1 MRELMVLQCPK
12 CGAGLSPAASE
23 CEHCG
28 VGLRHMSDR
37 ALISATEHRCPN
49 QECAWVNAP
58 DDRFCRSCGT
68 RLLTSC
74 PACSAPIW
82 VDQIYCDHCGR
93 NVAETRRDKCLP
105 DAEAPLPHQ
114 ILGVDRYAGL
124 EEIEAAYQAKYSSWY
139 PLTGHADP
147 AIAAEA
153 IRLLAEAQAAR
164 DALVAALSGEP
175 EEPMDA
181 LSTVSSEG
189 RAGAVG
195 APPCQG
201 APECP
206 YPSTYKCDGC
216 GKLLCLEHATTY
228 TSPNTGADWRL
239 FDGVYC
245 PTCIT
250 GVAEE
255 HNRKVSKDK
264 STAMAAG
271 AGACALA
278 ACCGCLEETFKD
290 L

>member
-1 MRELMVLQCPK
+1 MRELTALQCPK
-12 CGAGLSPAASE
+12 CGAGLSPAANE

-28 VGLRHMSDR
+28 VGLLHSSDR

-74 PACSAPIW
+74 PACSAEIW
-82 VDQIYCDHCGR
+82 VDQIYCDHCGGNIAELRR
-93 NVAETRRDKCLP
+93 NEPLLHV
-105 DAEAPLPHQ
+105 EAPLPHE

-124 EEIEAAYQAKYSSWY
+124 EEIEAAYQAKYDSWHA
-139 PLTGHADP
+139 LTGHADP

-153 IRLLAEAQAAR
+153 TRLLAEAETAR
-164 DALVAALSGEP
+164 NALLAALRGGP
-175 EEPMDA
+175 EEPMDD
-181 LSTVSSEG
+181 LSIVASQDRGEG
-189 RAGAVG
+189 GKV
-195 APPCQG
+195 PPCEG
-201 APECP
+201 AHGCVYQP
-206 YPSTYKCDGC
+206 TYKCDRC

-228 TSPNTGADWRL
+228 TSPNTGADWRV

-245 PTCIT
+245 PACIT

-255 HNRKVSKDK
+255 HNRKVSKDNK
-264 STAMAAG
+264 AAMAAG
-271 AGACALA
+271 ASACALA
-278 ACCGCLEETFKD
+278 ACCGCLEDTFKD